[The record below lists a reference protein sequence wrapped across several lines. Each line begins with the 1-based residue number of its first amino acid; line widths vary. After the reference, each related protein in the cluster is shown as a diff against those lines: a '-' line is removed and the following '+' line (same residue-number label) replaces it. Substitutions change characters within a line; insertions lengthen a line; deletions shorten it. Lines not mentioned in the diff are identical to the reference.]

1 MIGLFALSALPLS
14 ISFPPAPES
23 FPRDANALSPL
34 LQMPEAEEAFWH
46 ERYMCEPYFVP
57 GRSFDQYYPAY
68 LLGWQAGRYRA
79 RQSASGKSRSFESLE
94 AELRQHWSRHC
105 GGSLLDWSQV
115 RAAVKAAWRRAIVP
129 PLSKPCAEA
138 VLGQMAK
145 NSLAMA
151 LQAGLRF
158 AQSSRLFLTT
168 ADSSMAVDAL
178 RRFSQDSH
186 KLVSELE
193 ELLDGVPAAPL
204 SMALDEGGLLERVRK
219 TWLDYL
225 GETVAE
231 TWLDVLRRL
240 QTWLERTEH
249 TVQLD
254 LPVKVAKLLKR
265 HVMLLR
271 GQLQALQWLS
281 HGTA

>member
-1 MIGLFALSALPLS
+1 
-14 ISFPPAPES
+14 
-23 FPRDANALSPL
+23 
-34 LQMPEAEEAFWH
+34 MPEAEEAFWH

-129 PLSKPCAEA
+129 PVSKPCAEA
-138 VLGQMAK
+138 ALGQMAK

-193 ELLDGVPAAPL
+193 ELLDGVPEAPL

-281 HGTA
+281 HGAA

>member
-14 ISFPPAPES
+14 ISFPPEPGS
-23 FPRDANALSPL
+23 NALSPL

-46 ERYMCEPYFVP
+46 ERYMYEPYFVP
-57 GRSFDQYYPAY
+57 GRGFDQYYPAY
-68 LLGWQAGRYRA
+68 LLGWQAGCYRP
-79 RQSASGKSRSFESLE
+79 RQAARSFESLE
-94 AELRQHWSRHC
+94 PELRQHWSEHC

-115 RAAVKAAWRRAIVP
+115 RAAVKAAWRRAIAP
-129 PLSKPCAEA
+129 PLTKPVAEA
-138 VLGQMAK
+138 VLGQRAQS
-145 NSLAMA
+145 SLALV
-151 LQAGLRF
+151 LQAGQRF
-158 AQSSRLFLTT
+158 AQSSRQFLTT

-186 KLVSELE
+186 KLVSELA
-193 ELLDGVPAAPL
+193 ELLGGAAVEAPPEAADDGD
-204 SMALDEGGLLERVRK
+204 SGLLERVRK

-225 GETVAE
+225 GVTVGE

-240 QTWLERTEH
+240 QTWLECAERSA
-249 TVQLD
+249 QLD
-254 LPVKVAKLLKR
+254 LPAKAAKLLKR

-271 GQLQALQWLS
+271 GQVQALQWLS

>member
-1 MIGLFALSALPLS
+1 MA
-14 ISFPPAPES
+14 
-23 FPRDANALSPL
+23 
-34 LQMPEAEEAFWH
+34 
-46 ERYMCEPYFVP
+46 
-57 GRSFDQYYPAY
+57 RS
-68 LLGWQAGRYRA
+68 
-79 RQSASGKSRSFESLE
+79 
-94 AELRQHWSRHC
+94 
-105 GGSLLDWSQV
+105 
-115 RAAVKAAWRRAIVP
+115 
-129 PLSKPCAEA
+129 
-138 VLGQMAK
+138 
-145 NSLAMA
+145 SLALA
-151 LQAGLRF
+151 LQAALRF

-193 ELLDGVPAAPL
+193 ELLDGVAVAPL
-204 SMALDEGGLLERVRK
+204 SMALDEGGLLQRVRK

-225 GETVAE
+225 GETAAE

-254 LPVKVAKLLKR
+254 LPAKVAKLLKR

-281 HGTA
+281 HGAV